1 MICELTIPSSSHSP
15 LFLAGGGLVS
25 SETSGLSISS
35 SGSPQVVNY
44 IGSREGRQF
53 FRGGSLTT
61 ASFNSSR
68 EFTTIDLATQFI
80 IDLQSAL
87 ADAYSQQNTAK
98 IAKRINKVTVGESVT
113 LSPDG
118 KGVLQETGT
127 GTHIYDTYEIAET
140 YPRKRLYLDG
150 ATAKLEYYANAG
162 EFTGTP
168 SGLWT
173 STTVA
178 GSADATDPAVYTSW
192 TASTG
197 SGVPTFATAATD
209 NPVITLYDC
218 APSVSASRIGVSVN
232 LSVSLIGR
240 LASP

>member
-25 SETSGLSISS
+25 SETSGLSITS

-44 IGSREGRQF
+44 IGAREGRQF

-61 ASFNSSR
+61 ASFSSWR
-68 EFTTIDLATQFI
+68 EFSTIDLATQFI

-98 IAKRINKVTVGESVT
+98 IAKRINKVAVAGS
-113 LSPDG
+113 LSPNAT
-118 KGVLQETGT
+118 GVLQETGT
-127 GTHIYDTYEIAET
+127 GTHIYDTFEIAET
-140 YPRKRLYLDG
+140 YPRKRLFM
-150 ATAKLEYYANAG
+150 ANATTAKLEYYANAG
-162 EFTGTP
+162 EFTGTA
-168 SGLWT
+168 SGVWT
-173 STTVA
+173 SITVA

-192 TASTG
+192 SASTG
-197 SGVPTFATAATD
+197 SGVPTFTTAATD
-209 NPVITLYDC
+209 NPVITLHDC
-218 APSVSASRIGVSVN
+218 APSVSASQLGVSVN
-232 LSVSLIGR
+232 LQVSLIGR

>member
-25 SETSGLSISS
+25 SETSGLSVTS

-44 IGSREGRQF
+44 IGAREARQF

-61 ASFNSSR
+61 ASFSSSR

-87 ADAYSQQNTAK
+87 ADAYLQQNTAK
-98 IAKRINKVTVGESVT
+98 IAKEFQVTVTGT

-118 KGVLQETGT
+118 TGVLQETGT

-150 ATAKLEYYANAG
+150 ATAKLAYYADAG

-197 SGVPTFATAATD
+197 SGVPLFAKAATGS
-209 NPVITLYDC
+209 PIITLYDC
-218 APSVSASRIGVSVN
+218 APSVSASQVGVSVN
-232 LSVSLIGR
+232 LTVSLIGR
-240 LASP
+240 LVSP

>member
-1 MICELTIPSSSHSP
+1 M
-15 LFLAGGGLVS
+15 
-25 SETSGLSISS
+25 
-35 SGSPQVVNY
+35 VNY

>member
-25 SETSGLSISS
+25 SETSGLSVTS

-44 IGSREGRQF
+44 IGAREARQF

-61 ASFNSSR
+61 ASFSSSR

-87 ADAYSQQNTAK
+87 ADAYLQQNTAE
-98 IAKRINKVTVGESVT
+98 IAKRINKVTVTGT

-118 KGVLQETGT
+118 TGVLQETGLN
-127 GTHIYDTYEIAET
+127 THIYDTYVIAET

-150 ATAKLEYYANAG
+150 VTAKLEYYANSG

-173 STTVA
+173 STTA
-178 GSADATDPAVYTSW
+178 GSDATDPATYTSW
-192 TASTG
+192 SASTG
-197 SGVPTFATAATD
+197 TGTPAFAKAATD
-209 NPVITLYDC
+209 SPIITLYDC
-218 APSVSASRIGVSVN
+218 APSVSASQLGVSVN
-232 LSVSLIGR
+232 LTVSLVGR